1 MILMTSTLQFRPAG
15 DADRAAV
22 ARLAA
27 LDDAEPVSGEVVMAF
42 ADGHAVAAMS
52 TADGRVV
59 ADPFHHTAEAVELMR
74 HYAGGRSRSSRGR
87 LRFTGLH
94 RLATG

>member
-1 MILMTSTLQFRPAG
+1 MLGMTSTIQLRPAG
-15 DADRAAV
+15 SADRTAL

-27 LDDAEPVSGEVVMAF
+27 LDDASPVTGDVVMAF
-42 ADGHAVAAMS
+42 TDGRAVAAMS

-59 ADPFHHTAEAVELMR
+59 ADPFRRTAEAVELMR
-74 HYAGGRSRSSRGR
+74 HYAGARSRASRGR

>member
-1 MILMTSTLQFRPAG
+1 MLSMTALQLRPAG
-15 DADRAAV
+15 AADHSAL

-27 LDDAEPVSGEVVMAF
+27 LDDAEPITGDVVMAF

-52 TADGRVV
+52 TRDGRVV
-59 ADPFHHTAEAVELMR
+59 ADPFRHTAEAVELMR
-74 HYAGGRSRSSRGR
+74 RYARSRSGSSRRR

>member
-1 MILMTSTLQFRPAG
+1 MVPMTSSYQFRPAG
-15 DADRAAV
+15 DADRHALV
-22 ARLAA
+22 RLAA
-27 LDDAEPVSGEVVMAF
+27 LDDAEPVTGDVVMAF

-59 ADPFHHTAEAVELMR
+59 ADPFRRTADAVELMR
-74 HYAGGRSRSSRGR
+74 HYAGRRSGASRGR

>member
-1 MILMTSTLQFRPAG
+1 MTSIQLRPAG
-15 DADRAAV
+15 DVDRV
-22 ARLAA
+22 ALTRLAA
-27 LDDAEPVSGEVVMAF
+27 LDDAEPVTGDVVMAF

-52 TADGRVV
+52 TRDGRVV
-59 ADPFHHTAEAVELMR
+59 ADPFRHTAEAVELMR
-74 HYAGGRSRSSRGR
+74 HYSRTTSGPARRR

>member
-1 MILMTSTLQFRPAG
+1 MLVMTAFHLRPAG
-15 DADRAAV
+15 AADRAAL

-27 LDDAEPVSGEVVMAF
+27 LDDAEPVSGDVVMAF

-52 TADGRVV
+52 VRDGRVV
-59 ADPFHHTAEAVELMR
+59 ADPFTRTVDAVELMR
-74 HYAGGRSRSSRGR
+74 HYAGRGSRSSRGR
-87 LRFTGLH
+87 LRFAGLH

>member
-1 MILMTSTLQFRPAG
+1 MTSVQFRPAG
-15 DADRAAV
+15 DADRAAL

-27 LDDAEPVSGEVVMAF
+27 LDDAEPVTGNVVMAF
-42 ADGHAVAAMS
+42 TDGRAVAAMS
-52 TADGRVV
+52 TRDGRVV
-59 ADPFHHTAEAVELMR
+59 ADPFSRTAEAVELMR
-74 HYAGGRSRSSRGR
+74 HYAGRGSRSSRGR